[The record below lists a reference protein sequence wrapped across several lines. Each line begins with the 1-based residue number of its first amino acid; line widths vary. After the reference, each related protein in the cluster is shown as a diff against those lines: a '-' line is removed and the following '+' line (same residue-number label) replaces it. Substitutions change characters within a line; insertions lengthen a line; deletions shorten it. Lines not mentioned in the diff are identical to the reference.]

1 MSDTQLTPTSP
12 DTELT
17 PPAHSPQDGPAYK
30 RLSLDNIGKA
40 VRLHNEGLTQ
50 TQIAQILGVDQS
62 AICRILQKVAI
73 DRTDLAVSTAKAQ
86 SFAAVRSLVRWG
98 KTRDKVGL
106 DANKTLL
113 NIAGVTEKRQDHGV
127 SLQVNVGV
135 ALPGTPQ
142 YTALVQQ
149 EAKVN
154 VAAAHNP
161 AIDV

>member
-1 MSDTQLTPTSP
+1 VSP
-12 DTELT
+12 DTTTLT
-17 PPAHSPQDGPAYK
+17 TQAETAPPAHTGKDAPAYK
-30 RLSLDNIGKA
+30 RLTLDEIGKA
-40 VRLHNEGLTQ
+40 VRLYNEGLTQ
-50 TQIAQILGVDQS
+50 TQIADVLGVTQS
-62 AICRILQKVAI
+62 AICLTLQKVAI
-73 DRTDLAVSTAKAQ
+73 DRTDLAVSTAKAN
-86 SFAAVRSLVRWG
+86 SFSAVRKLVHWG

-154 VAAAHNP
+154 VTAAHNP

>member
-1 MSDTQLTPTSP
+1 VSP
-12 DTELT
+12 DTTTLT
-17 PPAHSPQDGPAYK
+17 TQTETAPPAHKSPNSPSYK
-30 RLSLDNIGKA
+30 RLSLDQIGT
-40 VRLHNEGLTQ
+40 VLRLHNENLTQ
-50 TQIAQILGVDQS
+50 AQIAQIVGVDQS

-73 DRTDLAVSTAKAQ
+73 DRTDLAVATAKAQ
-86 SFAAVRSLVRWG
+86 SFSAVRSLVRWG

-154 VAAAHNP
+154 VTAAHNP

>member
-1 MSDTQLTPTSP
+1 VSSDTTTLTTQ
-12 DTELT
+12 TET
-17 PPAHSPQDGPAYK
+17 APPAHKSPNSPSYK
-30 RLSLDNIGKA
+30 RLSLDQIGT
-40 VRLHNEGLTQ
+40 VLRLHNENLTQ
-50 TQIAQILGVDQS
+50 AQIAQIVGVDQS

-73 DRTDLAVSTAKAQ
+73 DRTDLAVATAKAQ
-86 SFAAVRSLVRWG
+86 SFSAVRSLVRWG

-154 VAAAHNP
+154 VTAAHNP

>member
-1 MSDTQLTPTSP
+1 VSSDTTTLTTK
-12 DTELT
+12 TET
-17 PPAHSPQDGPAYK
+17 APPAHKSPNSPSYK
-30 RLSLDNIGKA
+30 RLSLDQIGT
-40 VRLHNEGLTQ
+40 VLRLHNENLTQ
-50 TQIAQILGVDQS
+50 AQIAQIVGVDQS

-73 DRTDLAVSTAKAQ
+73 DRTDLAVATAKAQ
-86 SFAAVRSLVRWG
+86 SFSAVRSLVRWG

-154 VAAAHNP
+154 VTAAHNP

>member
-1 MSDTQLTPTSP
+1 VSSDTTTLTTQ
-12 DTELT
+12 TET
-17 PPAHSPQDGPAYK
+17 APPAHKSPNSPSYK
-30 RLSLDNIGKA
+30 RLSLDQIGT
-40 VRLHNEGLTQ
+40 VLRLHNENLTQ
-50 TQIAQILGVDQS
+50 AQIAQIVGVDQS

-73 DRTDLAVSTAKAQ
+73 DRTDLAVATAKAQ
-86 SFAAVRSLVRWG
+86 SFSAVRSLVRWG

-149 EAKVN
+149 EAKVD
-154 VAAAHNP
+154 VTAAHNP